1 MIIKRLQKK
10 TKITKKWNKLE
21 EKVVHLEKNS
31 NALDQYRR
39 KNNLVLSSIPENV
52 SDNQLESTVTPTL
65 SDIGVRV
72 NSNDNVE
79 CHRFGKQETKSKKTI
94 IRLVNRKFCRKAL
107 RNRKNVADLDNPK
120 CQLRRSTK
128 IFNNENFASMNES
141 TAY

>member
-65 SDIGVRV
+65 SDMI
-72 NSNDNVE
+72 
-79 CHRFGKQETKSKKTI
+79 
-94 IRLVNRKFCRKAL
+94 
-107 RNRKNVADLDNPK
+107 
-120 CQLRRSTK
+120 
-128 IFNNENFASMNES
+128 M
-141 TAY
+141 